1 MIIENKKE
9 FTYKLISIRLLNT
22 FSGREYIAFD
32 EKDLKK
38 IKQLS
43 YYIFLQTGRSV
54 LSPLPI

>member
-1 MIIENKKE
+1 MIIENKKG

-43 YYIFLQTGRSV
+43 YYIFLQTRRSV
-54 LSPLPI
+54 LSSLPI

>member
-1 MIIENKKE
+1 MIIENKKG

-22 FSGREYIAFD
+22 FSGREYMAFD

-38 IKQLS
+38 IKLLS

-54 LSPLPI
+54 LSSLSI